1 MPDYLLTF
9 EELEYLRR
17 QINPFER
24 QLQAA
29 WDYINSDRGTI
40 GQEFAFSQDDN
51 AIWDDYN

>member
-29 WDYINSDRGTI
+29 WDYINSDRGTM
-40 GQEFAFSQDDN
+40 GQEFAFSQDEN

>member
-1 MPDYLLTF
+1 MPDYLPTF

-24 QLQAA
+24 QLKVA
-29 WDYINSDRGTI
+29 WDYINSDRGTM
-40 GQEFAFSQDDN
+40 GQELAFSQDED

>member
-1 MPDYLLTF
+1 MPDYLPTF

-29 WDYINSDRGTI
+29 WNYINSDRGTM
-40 GQEFAFSQDDN
+40 G
-51 AIWDDYN
+51 

>member
-1 MPDYLLTF
+1 MPDYLPTF

-29 WDYINSDRGTI
+29 WNYINSDRGTM
-40 GQEFAFSQDDN
+40 GQEFAFSQDES

>member
-1 MPDYLLTF
+1 MPDYLPTF

-17 QINPFER
+17 KINPFER

-29 WDYINSDRGTI
+29 WNYINSDRGTM
-40 GQEFAFSQDDN
+40 GQEFAFSQDES

>member
-1 MPDYLLTF
+1 MPDYLPTF

-24 QLQAA
+24 QLKVA
-29 WDYINSDRGTI
+29 WDYINSNRGTM
-40 GQEFAFSQDDN
+40 GQGLAFSQDED

>member
-1 MPDYLLTF
+1 MPDYLPTF

-24 QLQAA
+24 QLKAA

-40 GQEFAFSQDDN
+40 GQEFAFSQDEYAMDED
-51 AIWDDYN
+51 WT